1 MSSTL
6 LTLTQRLVRRL
17 ALSTEPT
24 LVVGSTDPGIKQI
37 RELFQEEGDSL
48 VKRHDWSGLITSW
61 TITLSTS
68 PNLTPFLADYERM
81 NKDARLYRSGSK
93 YTSLNGPIRADDW
106 QYLVNVAGT
115 YPGYWRIFGGYLQ
128 ILGVS
133 ITETVST
140 EYISKNWIL
149 DTNGSTTKAEW
160 AADTDTTRF
169 FRDDLMLA
177 GVRWRWR
184 QMKGL
189 EYAEDMETYER
200 ILEIAISEDRA
211 ATTISTANTMPQML
225 YPNTWPGTI
234 TL

>member
-1 MSSTL
+1 MTATL
-6 LTLTQRLVRRL
+6 LTLAQRLVRRL

-24 LVVGSTDPGIKQI
+24 LVIGSTDPGIKQI

-61 TITLSTS
+61 TMTITGSPTLVAFLS
-68 PNLTPFLADYERM
+68 DYERL
-81 NKDARLYRSGSK
+81 NQDARLYRSGSK
-93 YTSLNGPIRADDW
+93 YTPLNGPVRPDDW

-115 YPGYWRIFGGYLQ
+115 YPGYWRIFGGKLQ

-133 ITETVST
+133 SNETVAT
-140 EYISKNWIL
+140 EYLSKNWIL
-149 DTNGSTTKAEW
+149 DADGVTTKAEW
-160 AADTDTTRF
+160 ASDTDTTRF

-177 GVRWRWR
+177 GLRWRWR

-189 EYAEDMETYER
+189 EYGEDMETYER
-200 ILEIAISEDRA
+200 ILEVAIAEDRSA
-211 ATTISTANTMPQML
+211 RSVSTARTMPLMT

-234 TL
+234 TP